1 MVRCKGLF
9 SLGRCSVG
17 KYSPLGTLGA
27 GIFVAG
33 LDATRIR
40 LQQLGYAIPD
50 TLVQT
55 IPYVVVV
62 LVLALVGRT
71 RIPAAAGEHYE
82 TEE

>member
-1 MVRCKGLF
+1 MPEF
-9 SLGRCSVG
+9 
-17 KYSPLGTLGA
+17 
-27 GIFVAG
+27 IQ
-33 LDATRIR
+33 IR

-55 IPYVVVV
+55 IPYVTVI

-71 RIPAAAGEHYE
+71 RLPAAAGEHYE